1 MIINPEKSIF
11 PLFKGLINSYL
22 QLIWDAEENKIYE
35 DCGVD
40 AYGPNKEFIPLRE
53 NIKFNLY
60 PNSTITIIAHADWWA
75 DNMRERLDFGKF
87 KRIIMKKYGKENE
100 TFAHYFQLKRNIWKN
115 WMKSFK
121 KC

>member
-100 TFAHYFQLKRNIWKN
+100 TFSHYFKFKRSN
-115 WMKSFK
+115 
-121 KC
+121 